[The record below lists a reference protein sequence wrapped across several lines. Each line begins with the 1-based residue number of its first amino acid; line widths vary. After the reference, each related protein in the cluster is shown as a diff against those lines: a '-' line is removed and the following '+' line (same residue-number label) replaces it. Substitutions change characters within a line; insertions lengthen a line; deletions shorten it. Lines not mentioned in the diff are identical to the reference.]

1 MAYIPSNEYKPEM
14 GGFFKRLFKP
24 PKWVRKL
31 KPLKIA
37 TLPIRAAVST
47 AVSVASPKL
56 AHEITSEISKKD
68 FEHIGKVGDVG
79 LAIAAAVVA
88 APVVIGAVSTAGG
101 AIGSAAASLGGS
113 LGLTGGT
120 GLLSKLGPLG
130 SKILGKVLG
139 GGTPPAYQDLSP
151 AEQSSV
157 SPGDYSAAV
166 NEAQSQAVAA
176 SGVKQSG
183 GNPYLGMDEATL
195 AAAKAQVENQIAQRQ
210 SMGLGG
216 YADMDLTRLIKEKAL
231 IMEAYTPLLI
241 KKYGLWAAGG
251 LGAVLLIML
260 VSGRKTESPRY
271 VIMGPSR
278 I

>member
-1 MAYIPSNEYKPEM
+1 MAYIPSNEYNPEM
-14 GGFFKRLFKP
+14 GGFFKKLFKP

-47 AVSVASPKL
+47 AVSVVSPKL
-56 AHEITSEISKKD
+56 AHEITTEISKKD
-68 FEHIGKVGDVG
+68 FEHIGKVGDVA
-79 LAIAAAVVA
+79 LAVATVAVA
-88 APVVIGAVSTAGG
+88 APAIIGAVGSAGAAGG
-101 AIGSAAASLGGS
+101 S
-113 LGLTGGT
+113 

-130 SKILGKVLG
+130 SKILGKILG
-139 GGTPPAYQDLSP
+139 GGAPPAYQDLSP

-157 SPGDYSAAV
+157 SPDDYSAAV
-166 NEAQSQAVAA
+166 SEAQSQAVAA
-176 SGVKQSG
+176 SGVKQRG

-216 YADMDLTRLIKEKAL
+216 YADMDLTQLIKEKAL

-260 VSGRKTESPRY
+260 VSGRKSESPRY
-271 VIMGPSR
+271 VVMGPSQ